1 MGPTD
6 FILQRE
12 SLTRASTRSVTKLSV
27 QIYVFASIY
36 IFLNLQLPSGQKIL
50 LFGE

>member
-12 SLTRASTRSVTKLSV
+12 TLTRASTRSVTKLFV

-36 IFLNLQLPSGQKIL
+36 FPKFTILTDQKVL
-50 LFGE
+50 LFEE